1 MPGQKSV
8 SLNRAPSL
16 IKPLLF
22 LAAVLVIGV
31 VLQFVLM
38 PGGWVM
44 AEKGRVAETVA
55 EIASTRGVRI
65 NEVMTANKNACYDEN
80 GACPDWIELYN
91 ASNSAVNITGWVL
104 TDKTSRSIRFTFP
117 EYVIQPDEYVIV
129 FADGF
134 LHNDEHETWHAPFR
148 LSAYG
153 DTLLLFDE
161 HGTIVESINIPEM
174 DEDYAYARRGNSW
187 TVTNEYTPLL
197 ENTTYN
203 YAQLTTTQ
211 ILKDSDLI
219 VTEVMASNG
228 SYRSPSGVL
237 SDWIEIYNRGASPI
251 DLSGYGLSDKTEKP
265 ARWRFPEVT
274 IQPGEYLVVYA
285 SGLDRVMDNG
295 ELHTGFSLSAE
306 RESIYL
312 YTPSRQ
318 ILDAVSWENL
328 KTDQSYKRQTDDSWQ
343 TSTSPT
349 PGSAN

>member
-1 MPGQKSV
+1 MKNNGINKGYSIV
-8 SLNRAPSL
+8 RFNLLTSLLSLLNR
-16 IKPLLF
+16 
-22 LAAVLVIGV
+22 
-31 VLQFVLM
+31 
-38 PGGWVM
+38 
-44 AEKGRVAETVA
+44 
-55 EIASTRGVRI
+55 
-65 NEVMTANKNACYDEN
+65 NDEN
-80 GACPDWIELYN
+80 D
-91 ASNSAVNITGWVL
+91 
-104 TDKTSRSIRFTFP
+104 
-117 EYVIQPDEYVIV
+117 
-129 FADGF
+129 
-134 LHNDEHETWHAPFR
+134 TWHAPFR
-148 LSAYG
+148 LSSYG

-174 DEDYAYARRGNSW
+174 GEDYSYAWQGNGW

-237 SDWIEIYNRGASPI
+237 SDWIEITNRGATAI
-251 DLSGYGLSDKTEKP
+251 DLSGYGLSDKMEKP
-265 ARWRFPEVT
+265 ARWRFPEIA
-274 IQPGEYLVVYA
+274 IQPGESIVVYA
-285 SGLDRVMDNG
+285 SGLDRVMENG
-295 ELHTGFSLSAE
+295 EMHTSFSLSAE
-306 RESIYL
+306 RESVYL

-343 TSTSPT
+343 VSTSPT